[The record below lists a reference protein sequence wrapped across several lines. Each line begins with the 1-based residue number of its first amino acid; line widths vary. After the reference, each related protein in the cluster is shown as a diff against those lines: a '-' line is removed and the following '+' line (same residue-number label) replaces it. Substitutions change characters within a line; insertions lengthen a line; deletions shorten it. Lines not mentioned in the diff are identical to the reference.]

1 MAARTARSASSEPS
15 ESLAEWFLLHGKKLA
30 IGAIVIAVAAGGFF
44 AYRQSTDATARS
56 AEAQLYSA
64 QSAFMSG
71 NVQLAQTSLGQV
83 IDRFQGTPA
92 ATQAAMLLAQTY
104 YDAQQWDEGIAA
116 VRRVE
121 GSAGRDFEASVKGLI
136 GAGLEGKGDYAAAAQ
151 AYLAAVAAARFEL
164 DQQSYRA
171 DAARAHAAAG
181 NKQEAIRLWEE
192 LASSPDSPHAP
203 EARVRLGELTATPV
217 GG

>member
-1 MAARTARSASSEPS
+1 HDYRTLLRTPEVARHVRRARRSGRQRIERGCGLSLDAFSHHSRNPNAPRVMAARTTRSAGSEPS

-30 IGAIVIAVAAGGFF
+30 IGAIVIAVAAGNICGD
-44 AYRQSTDATARS
+44 RQSTDAKARS

-64 QSAFMSG
+64 QSTIMSG
-71 NVQLAQTSLGQV
+71 NVQLAQTSLGQD

-104 YDAQQWDEGIAA
+104 SDAQQWDEGIAA
-116 VRRVE
+116 LRRVE

-151 AYLAAVAAARFEL
+151 AYLGAVAAAR
-164 DQQSYRA
+164 
-171 DAARAHAAAG
+171 
-181 NKQEAIRLWEE
+181 
-192 LASSPDSPHAP
+192 
-203 EARVRLGELTATPV
+203 
-217 GG
+217 